1 MKPSVV
7 AVVISHDEPDYL
19 SVTLDSL
26 KKQTLAVDQ
35 ILVIDT
41 STNSNCVEIARSY
54 GVSQI
59 EQLPA
64 STTLANSVAFAVK
77 NISANFVEQPAWL
90 WLLHDD
96 SAPEAS
102 ALQNLL
108 QAVEASPSVAQAGP
122 KLVDW
127 NDSRV
132 VNQLGLTLTPLGD
145 LFSIVSGELDQSQHD
160 DADDVLAI
168 GTAASLIRFDV
179 LKQLGGFDTSAPELA
194 VDFDFSIRARM
205 AGHRVIVVPSAKVA
219 HASLSMKGA
228 RPRGWLDTTPKAA
241 LRRSAIHLRL
251 AYAPIAVAL
260 LFWLFLPLLGLVRAV
275 GRIAAKRPDRIW
287 AEISAALWGF
297 FTIGRRLSSRAAI
310 AKTSVLKFSKLRA
323 LRASWQQVRSS
334 NRAALEREQSEATL
348 AAFARG
354 EFEVE
359 QSSSSVG
366 FVASGALW
374 IATALAAVSFIYW
387 PAGNAASGGGLLP
400 LSDSW
405 LTLFSR
411 AGASFQPIGLGY
423 FAPSDPFVWV
433 LTMLGSLTFW
443 APSLSL
449 AILLLLAKS
458 IAFAG
463 AWRVTAMVTDS
474 TLVRNAA
481 ALVFAFWPALALAQ
495 EQARIP
501 AVIAIVTLPWLV
513 FSVARAAGI
522 GKANFSTQTW
532 SWVAV
537 SGLLLFVVSASA
549 PNTVP
554 ILLSALALV
563 VLTRIRKIGFLIWIP
578 LPTATVF
585 GPTVLYYIFGI
596 AKPLALLADP
606 GLPQQSEKTPVW
618 QMMLGGQSFGISLP
632 VIGEFSTWIF
642 IPVTLI
648 ALLALVGRRWG
659 VAFVAWVAAIATVAI
674 AWMVG
679 SLSFAAVGVGSTVR
693 STDFVNGS
701 PAALFG
707 LFGLLVAILF
717 ALGLGA
723 VKKPVALRIISSVL
737 ALTTLAPALVLAV
750 TATPNLKYTDGRVVP
765 SIVAAEAEQGSA
777 LKMLV
782 INPEVNSDGSI
793 QFGAEVVSGDGVQL
807 EDVSLSYRFA
817 LDGVK
822 QSRAVEYNRIAQLV
836 ADLASA
842 NGSELQKTIDDAGIG
857 YVLVPDKSS
866 VIAGQLGVALD
877 SVKELEAVGS
887 TDTGQLWRVR
897 EPNQELLNAGLQ
909 PNSSWSITKGV
920 QLAVLLGFVLLA
932 IPSVNQRRRVSGDS
946 QIFVEAGD
954 ENS

>member
-7 AVVISHDEPDYL
+7 AVVVSHDEPDYF
-19 SVTLDSL
+19 SATLDAV
-26 KKQTLAVDQ
+26 KKQTRSVDQ

-41 STNSNCVEIARSY
+41 STNSNCVELARAA
-54 GVSQI
+54 GILQI
-59 EQLPA
+59 EQLPS

-77 NISANFVEQPAWL
+77 NISASASEQPDWI

-96 SAPEAS
+96 SAPEPNT
-102 ALQNLL
+102 LQNLL
-108 QAVEASPSVAQAGP
+108 QAVELSPSVALAGP
-122 KLVDW
+122 KLLDW

-168 GTAASLIRFDV
+168 GTAAALIRFD
-179 LKQLGGFDTSAPELA
+179 LFKQLGGFDTTAPELA

-205 AGHRVIVVPSAKVA
+205 AGHRVVVVPSAKVA
-219 HASLSMKGA
+219 HASLSMKGK
-228 RPRGWLDTTPKAA
+228 RPRSWLDTSPKAA

-251 AYAPIAVAL
+251 AFSPLPVAL
-260 LFWLFLPLLGLVRAV
+260 LFWFFLPLIGLVRAI
-275 GRIAAKRPDRIW
+275 GRLAAKRPDRIW
-287 AEISAALWGF
+287 AEISASLWGF
-297 FTIGRRLSSRAAI
+297 FTVGRRLSSRSAI
-310 AKTSVLKFSKLRA
+310 ARTSVVKFTKLRG

-359 QSSSSVG
+359 ESSTAAG
-366 FVASGALW
+366 FVASGSLW
-374 IATALAAVSFIYW
+374 IATALAAFSFMYW
-387 PAGNAASGGGLLP
+387 PTATAASGGGLLP

-405 LTLFSR
+405 VTLFSR

-423 FAPSDPFVWV
+423 FGPSDPFVWV
-433 LTMLGSLTFW
+433 LTLLGSMTFW
-443 APSLSL
+443 APSLSI

-463 AWRVTAMVTDS
+463 AWRVIAMFSES
-474 TLVRNAA
+474 TMVRNFA
-481 ALVFAFWPALALAQ
+481 ALLFALWPALALAQ
-495 EQARIP
+495 QQARIP
-501 AVIAIVTLPWLV
+501 AVIAQITLPWLV
-513 FSVARAAGI
+513 FTVARAAGI

-532 SWVAV
+532 SWVAA

-554 ILLSALALV
+554 ILLVALALV
-563 VLTRIRKIGFLIWIP
+563 IVTRIRKFGFLIWIP
-578 LPTATVF
+578 LPTAAIF
-585 GPTVLYYIFGI
+585 GPTILYYVFGI
-596 AKPLALLADP
+596 AQPLALLADP
-606 GLPQQSEKTPVW
+606 GLPQQTENSAVW
-618 QMMLGGQSFGISLP
+618 QMMLGGPSFGMNLP
-632 VIGEFSTWIF
+632 FVGEFSSWVMVPAI
-642 IPVTLI
+642 LI
-648 ALLALVGRRWG
+648 ALLALVGKRWG
-659 VAFVAWVAAIATVAI
+659 IAFISWITAIAAVAS
-674 AWMVG
+674 AWLVS

-693 STDFVNGS
+693 SNDFVNGS
-701 PAALFG
+701 PAALLG
-707 LFGLLVAILF
+707 VFGLLISILF
-717 ALGLGA
+717 ALGLSEI
-723 VKKPVALRIISSVL
+723 KKPVALKVIGTAL
-737 ALTTLAPALVLAV
+737 ALTTLLPSLLLAV
-750 TATPNLKYTDGRVVP
+750 TASTDLKYTDGRVVP

-822 QSRAVEYNRIAQLV
+822 QSRATEYNRIAQLV

-842 NGSELQKTIDDAGIG
+842 NGSDLQKTIDEAGIG
-857 YVLVPDKSS
+857 YVLVPDRSS
-866 VIAGQLGVALD
+866 QIAGQLGVALN

-887 TDTGQLWRVR
+887 TDSGQLWRVR
-897 EPNQELLNAGLQ
+897 APNKELLNAGLQ
-909 PNSSWSITKGV
+909 PNSPWSITKGV

-932 IPSVNQRRRVSGDS
+932 IPTTNQRRRVSGDS

-954 ENS
+954 EN

>member
-1 MKPSVV
+1 MKPLVV
-7 AVVISHDEPDYL
+7 AVVISHDEPDYFAA
-19 SVTLDSL
+19 
-26 KKQTLAVDQ
+26 TLAALKTQTKSVDH

-41 STNSNCVEIARSY
+41 STDESCLKIAQASGVDEIH
-54 GVSQI
+54 
-59 EQLPA
+59 QLPA
-64 STTLANSVAFAVK
+64 STTFANSVAFAIK
-77 NISANFVEQPAWL
+77 NISTSFAEAPQWL

-96 SAPEAS
+96 SAPDKD
-102 ALQNLL
+102 ALKHLL
-108 QAVEASPSVAQAGP
+108 YAVELSPSVAIAGP

-168 GTAASLIRFDV
+168 GTAASLIRFDL
-179 LKQLGGFDTSAPELA
+179 LKQLGGFDVSAPELA

-205 AGHRVIVVPSAKVA
+205 AGHRVVVVPQAKAA
-219 HASLSMKGA
+219 HASLSMKGK
-228 RPRGWLDTTPKAA
+228 RPRGWLGTTPKAA

-251 AYAPIAVAL
+251 AFAPLPLAL
-260 LFWLFLPLLGLVRAV
+260 LFWFFLPWLGLTRSI
-275 GRIAAKRPDRIW
+275 GRLAAKRPDRIW
-287 AEISAALWGF
+287 AEISASLWGF
-297 FTIGRRLSSRAAI
+297 FTIGRRLGSRSAI
-310 AKTSVLKFSKLRA
+310 AQHSIIRFSKLRG

-334 NRAALEREQSEATL
+334 NRAALEREQSESTL

-359 QSSSSVG
+359 QVSKASG

-374 IATALAAVSFIYW
+374 IAAALAALSFSYW
-387 PAGNAASGGGLLP
+387 PTATAATGGGLLP

-405 LTLFSR
+405 LTLFSK
-411 AGASFQPIGLGY
+411 AGASYQPIGLGY

-433 LTMLGSLTFW
+433 LTALGSITFW

-463 AWRVTAMVTDS
+463 AWRVVAMFTES
-474 TLVRNAA
+474 TFIRISA
-481 ALVFAFWPALALAQ
+481 ALVFALWPAIELAQ
-495 EQARIP
+495 QQARISS
-501 AVIAIVTLPWLV
+501 VIAQVTLPWLV

-532 SWVAV
+532 SWVAA
-537 SGLLLFVVSASA
+537 SGLLLFAVAASA
-549 PNTVP
+549 PNAVP
-554 ILLSALALV
+554 ILLIALTLV
-563 VLTRIRKIGFLIWIP
+563 IVARIRKIGFLIWIP
-578 LPTATVF
+578 LPTAAIF

-596 AKPLALLADP
+596 AEPLALLADP
-606 GLPQQSEKTPVW
+606 GVPQQSAQSPVW
-618 QMMLGGQSFGISLP
+618 QLLLGGQSFGASIPFIGQFSNWMMVP
-632 VIGEFSTWIF
+632 VALVS
-642 IPVTLI
+642 
-648 ALLALVGRRWG
+648 LLALVGKRWG
-659 VAFVAWVAAIATVAI
+659 VAFSIWAAAIATVAI
-674 AWMVG
+674 AWLVS

-693 STDFVNGS
+693 SAEYVNGS
-701 PAALFG
+701 PAVLMSIFAL
-707 LFGLLVAILF
+707 LIAILF
-717 ALGLGA
+717 ALGLSA
-723 VKKPVALRIISSVL
+723 IKKVTARKVIGSALAITS
-737 ALTTLAPALVLAV
+737 LAPAIFLAA
-750 TATPNLKYTDGRVVP
+750 TASPSLKYTDGRVVP
-765 SIVAAEAEQGSA
+765 SIVAAESEQGSA

-817 LDGVK
+817 LADLK
-822 QSRAVEYNRIAQLV
+822 QSRSAEYNRVAQLV

-842 NGSELQKTIDDAGIG
+842 NGSDLQQTIDEAGIG

-866 VIAGQLGVALD
+866 QIAGQLGVALD

-887 TDTGQLWRVR
+887 TEYGQLWRVR
-897 EPNQELLNAGLQ
+897 EPNLELLNAGLE
-909 PNSSWSITKGV
+909 PNSPWSITKGV

-932 IPSVNQRRRVSGDS
+932 IPTTNQRRRVSGDS

-954 ENS
+954 DS

>member
-7 AVVISHDEPDYL
+7 AVVISHDEPDYF
-19 SVTLDSL
+19 SATLDAL
-26 KKQTLAVDQ
+26 KKQTRSVDQ
-35 ILVIDT
+35 IFVVDT
-41 STNSNCVEIARSY
+41 STNSNCVDLARAA
-54 GVSQI
+54 GVSQV
-59 EQLPA
+59 EQLPS
-64 STTLANSVAFAVK
+64 STTLANAVAFAVK
-77 NISANFVEQPAWL
+77 NISSNFSEKPDWI

-96 SAPEAS
+96 SAPEQS

-108 QAVEASPSVAQAGP
+108 QAVELSPSVALAGP

-127 NDSRV
+127 NDPRV

-168 GTAASLIRFDV
+168 GTAAALIRFD
-179 LKQLGGFDTSAPELA
+179 LFKQLGGFDTAAPELA

-205 AGHRVIVVPSAKVA
+205 AGHRVVVVPNAKVA
-219 HASLSMKGA
+219 HAALSMKGK
-228 RPRGWLDTTPKAA
+228 RPRGWLDTSPKAA

-251 AYAPIAVAL
+251 AFAPLPMAL

-287 AEISAALWGF
+287 AEISASLWGF
-297 FTIGRRLSSRAAI
+297 FTVGRRLSSRGAI
-310 AKTSVLKFSKLRA
+310 AKTSVVKFSKLRG
-323 LRASWQQVRSS
+323 LRATWQQVRSS

-359 QSSSSVG
+359 QSSTAAG

-374 IATALAAVSFIYW
+374 IATALAALSFIYW
-387 PAGNAASGGGLLP
+387 PTSTAATGGGLLP

-405 LTLFSR
+405 ITLFSR

-423 FAPSDPFVWV
+423 FGPSDPFVWV
-433 LTMLGSLTFW
+433 LTLLGSTTFW

-463 AWRVTAMVTDS
+463 AWRVVSMFSESA
-474 TLVRNAA
+474 LVRNSA

-495 EQARIP
+495 QQARIP
-501 AVIAIVTLPWLV
+501 AVIAQITLPWLV
-513 FSVARAAGI
+513 FAIARAAGI

-537 SGLLLFVVSASA
+537 SGLLLFVVSAAA

-554 ILLSALALV
+554 ILLAALALV
-563 VLTRIRKIGFLIWIP
+563 IATRIRKVGFLIWIP
-578 LPTATVF
+578 LPTAAIF
-585 GPTVLYYIFGI
+585 GPTILYYVFAITE
-596 AKPLALLADP
+596 PLALLADP
-606 GLPQQSEKTPVW
+606 GLPQQSESSPVW
-618 QMMLGGQSFGISLP
+618 QMMLGGPSFGMSLP
-632 VIGEFSTWIF
+632 WVGEFSAWVIV
-642 IPVTLI
+642 PVILI
-648 ALLALVGRRWG
+648 ALLALVGKRWG
-659 VAFVAWVAAIATVAI
+659 MAFVAWIAAIAAVAI
-674 AWMVG
+674 AWLVS

-693 STDFVNGS
+693 SNDFVNGS
-701 PAALFG
+701 PAALLGFFG
-707 LFGLLVAILF
+707 LVISVLF
-717 ALGLGA
+717 ALGLSEI
-723 VKKPVALRIISSVL
+723 KKPAALKVIGSVL
-737 ALTTLAPALVLAV
+737 ALVTLVPSVVLAV
-750 TATPNLKYTDGRVVP
+750 TTAPDLKYTDGRVVP

-793 QFGAEVVSGDGVQL
+793 QFGAELVSGDGVQL

-822 QSRAVEYNRIAQLV
+822 QSRASEYNRIAQLV

-842 NGSELQKTIDDAGIG
+842 NGSDLQKTIDEAGIG
-857 YVLVPDKSS
+857 YVLVPDRSS
-866 VIAGQLGVALD
+866 QIAGQLGVALD

-887 TDTGQLWRVR
+887 TDSGQLWRVR
-897 EPNQELLNAGLQ
+897 EPNQKLLNAGLQ
-909 PNSSWSITKGV
+909 PNSSWSITKGI

-932 IPSVNQRRRVSGDS
+932 IPTTNQRRRVSGDS

-954 ENS
+954 EN